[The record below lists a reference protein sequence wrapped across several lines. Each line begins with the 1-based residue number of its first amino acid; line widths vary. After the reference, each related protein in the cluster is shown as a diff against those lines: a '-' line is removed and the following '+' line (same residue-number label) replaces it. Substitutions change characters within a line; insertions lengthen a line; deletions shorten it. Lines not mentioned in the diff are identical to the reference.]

1 MAEKATKKEKREK
14 IPRQPMAEQEPKVR
28 AKNFDEVP
36 MRFLLAIVRKKR
48 LKRPNGVCNAKS
60 RAVWPAAP
68 SRLIYRALSN

>member
-36 MRFLLAIVRKKR
+36 LCLLYT
-48 LKRPNGVCNAKS
+48 S
-60 RAVWPAAP
+60 DAADD
-68 SRLIYRALSN
+68 L